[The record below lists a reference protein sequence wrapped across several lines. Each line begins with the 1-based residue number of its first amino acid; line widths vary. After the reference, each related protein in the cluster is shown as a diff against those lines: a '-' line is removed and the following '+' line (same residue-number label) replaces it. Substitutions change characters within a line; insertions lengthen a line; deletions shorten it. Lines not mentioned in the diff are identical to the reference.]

1 MLEVIG
7 EKCKHTNEQEVNYT
21 AYCDQLTFS
30 NPVHLTAKGPKLIL
44 VSLINVF
51 NICTILHR
59 RQTQS
64 YIHNGRNVNKIAP

>member
-30 NPVHLTAKGPKLIL
+30 NPVHLTTKGPKTDSCFSYQCFQYLH
-44 VSLINVF
+44 
-51 NICTILHR
+51 NITPL
-59 RQTQS
+59 TNS
-64 YIHNGRNVNKIAP
+64 DVYTMEGT

>member
-30 NPVHLTAKGPKLIL
+30 NPVHLTTVPKTDSCLLSMFSI
-44 VSLINVF
+44 F
-51 NICTILHR
+51 AQYYTIDKHR
-59 RQTQS
+59 HIYTQWKE
-64 YIHNGRNVNKIAP
+64 RK